1 MVLSPRQASRHSN
14 AQPSPVDVM
23 PRRERH
29 NCHESCRDELFSD
42 GQRRN
47 GLETAPLRG
56 VSDGV
61 MRFIPSVMFSVETE
75 SRDFF
80 TIFKR
85 AVNLLAA
92 MAFRPV
98 PRIYYGQTGET
109 CLFRTGS

>member
-1 MVLSPRQASRHSN
+1 
-14 AQPSPVDVM
+14 
-23 PRRERH
+23 
-29 NCHESCRDELFSD
+29 
-42 GQRRN
+42 
-47 GLETAPLRG
+47 
-56 VSDGV
+56 

>member
-1 MVLSPRQASRHSN
+1 
-14 AQPSPVDVM
+14 
-23 PRRERH
+23 
-29 NCHESCRDELFSD
+29 
-42 GQRRN
+42 
-47 GLETAPLRG
+47 
-56 VSDGV
+56 

-109 CLFRTGS
+109 CLFRTGSWNSSRGRMERPLSARSLT